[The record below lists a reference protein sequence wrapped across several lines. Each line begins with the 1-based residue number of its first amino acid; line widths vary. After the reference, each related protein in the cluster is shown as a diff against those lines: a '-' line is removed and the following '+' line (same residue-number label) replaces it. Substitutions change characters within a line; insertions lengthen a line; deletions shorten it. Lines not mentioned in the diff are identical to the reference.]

1 MKHLYIQQAYTEANQ
16 GGNGAGVMVHAD
28 GMDETAMQAVA
39 REVGL
44 SETAFVT
51 GLSQGIL
58 TLRYFTPVA
67 EVDLCGHATVAAW
80 TVMAHL
86 GLVSPGRHRQGLKE
100 GEISVTLDA
109 SGAVWM
115 EQKAPHFGEI
125 LHAEQVA
132 PILGVPISDLTLAG
146 LPVQPVSTGLM
157 DIMVPIA
164 SRERLEAITPDFR
177 AMAAFNSA
185 TDTVG
190 FHLFSL
196 EPRVPSHTACCRN
209 FAPRYGIDEES
220 ATGSASGALAAYLHR
235 HGHPQER
242 YIFEQG
248 HAMGS
253 PSRIDVILEGDEYMP
268 TNVNV
273 GGYGGIPVQRPF
285 PHPART

>member
-1 MKHLYIQQAYTEANQ
+1 MKQLYIQQAYTEANR
-16 GGNGAGVMVHAD
+16 GGNGAGVVVHAD
-28 GMDETAMQAVA
+28 GMSDIAMQAMA
-39 REVGL
+39 QEIGL
-44 SETAFVT
+44 SETAFIT
-51 GLSQGIL
+51 GLSQGNL
-58 TLRYFTPVA
+58 TIRYFTPVA

-86 GLVSPGRHRQGLKE
+86 GLVSPGRHRQRLKE
-100 GEISVTLDA
+100 GEIAVTLDA

-115 EQKAPHFGEI
+115 EQKAPLFGDS
-125 LHAEQVA
+125 LYAEQIA
-132 PILGVPISDLTLAG
+132 PILGVPAPELIAAG

-164 SRERLEAITPDFR
+164 SRKRLESISPNFQ

-190 FHLFSL
+190 FHLFCL
-196 EPRVPSHTACCRN
+196 EPRNPSHTACCRN

-220 ATGSASGALAAYLHR
+220 ATGSASGALAAYLHF

-253 PSRIDVILEGDEYMP
+253 PSRIDVILEGDDPMV
-268 TNVNV
+268 TKVIV
-273 GGYGGIPVQRPF
+273 GGYGGIPVERPF
-285 PHPART
+285 PRPA